1 MTIHAMQELNRQT
14 IRYISSVIQPGMSLP
29 EVRALC
35 EAYLLSHGADSF
47 WYWDIGAFVFSGR
60 ETVVSMS
67 GREYCTPDTVL
78 QKNDILTV
86 DLSPQRDGVWGDYAR
101 TLILEN
107 GKVVTDIENI
117 QNGEWRNGLRMEQYL
132 HAAMK
137 AFVTPETTFE
147 ELYGHINR
155 IIVQNGYVN
164 LDFSGNLG
172 HSIVRDKGDRIYI
185 EKGNQ
190 AKLSSVDA
198 FTLEPHISLLNSPYG
213 YKMENIYAFEDGCLV
228 ER

>member
-1 MTIHAMQELNRQT
+1 MTIHEMQELNRQT
-14 IRYISSVIQPGMSLP
+14 IRYITSALQTGMNLA

-35 EAYLLSHGADSF
+35 EAYLLAHGADSF
-47 WYWDIGAFVFSGR
+47 WYWNVGAFVFSGR
-60 ETVVSMS
+60 ETAISVS

-78 QKNDILTV
+78 QENDILTV

-107 GKVVTDIENI
+107 GMVVTDPTKI
-117 QNGEWRNGLRMEQYL
+117 QNTEWRHGLQVEQHL

-137 AFVTPETTFE
+137 AFVTPKTTFE
-147 ELYGHINR
+147 ELYSYINR
-155 IIVQNGYVN
+155 IIIQNGYVN

-172 HSIVRDKGDRIYI
+172 HSIVRDKNDRIYI

-190 AKLSSVDA
+190 AKLSSVEA
-198 FTLEPHISLLNSPYG
+198 FTFEPHISLPDSPYG
-213 YKMENIYAFEDGCLV
+213 YKMENIYAFEGGCLI
-228 ER
+228 EL